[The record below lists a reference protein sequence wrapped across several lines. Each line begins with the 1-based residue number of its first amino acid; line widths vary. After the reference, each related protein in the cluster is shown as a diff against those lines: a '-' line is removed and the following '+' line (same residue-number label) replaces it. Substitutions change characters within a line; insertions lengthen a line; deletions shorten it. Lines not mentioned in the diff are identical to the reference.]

1 MQAGNPHLAMGN
13 LCPPVLGTQKGDASY
28 QTQRFPFEVWEE
40 VRRPERGQLDAQDFH
55 ILHILGGN
63 SRNCATGIHNPYW
76 VTVPPSQGPRRAG
89 GDPGSRCPRAPPSL
103 TQGPGAALLDGFVFA
118 PGRVPLQLPQDLF
131 HLGLPR
137 AGPPDREK
145 RAEDAPRRP
154 LRSSPSRSAATDE
167 SRRFHAAGP
176 RQPRRHARS
185 HARRVRC
192 APEPRDAGGWGLLFR
207 AQADLGDPASS
218 KGGGQRLVAGR
229 APPEDAS
236 DPLRVGAMGRG
247 QRGVWVF
254 VPITCPPRGI
264 PASRDPL
271 HPGVLEPKHLH
282 SLNSKQL
289 VTSPCQAEAIQRG
302 QCHMS
307 ACRELT

>member
-1 MQAGNPHLAMGN
+1 MGN

-76 VTVPPSQGPRRAG
+76 VIVPPSQGPRGAG

-137 AGPPDREK
+137 ARPPDRESL
-145 RAEDAPRRP
+145 RRTRLGGRCARPHRAPRPLMNHAASTPRGHVSP
-154 LRSSPSRSAATDE
+154 AATPVATPAGSGALPSPGTLEAGVSYFAPKRTWGTRLRSKVGFSGWLP
-167 SRRFHAAGP
+167 AGLRP
-176 RQPRRHARS
+176 
-185 HARRVRC
+185 
-192 APEPRDAGGWGLLFR
+192 
-207 AQADLGDPASS
+207 
-218 KGGGQRLVAGR
+218 R
-229 APPEDAS
+229 AP
-236 DPLRVGAMGRG
+236 L
-247 QRGVWVF
+247 
-254 VPITCPPRGI
+254 IY
-264 PASRDPL
+264 
-271 HPGVLEPKHLH
+271 
-282 SLNSKQL
+282 
-289 VTSPCQAEAIQRG
+289 
-302 QCHMS
+302 
-307 ACRELT
+307 